1 MQNVRQYEGQLIGTL
16 PPHIFAIGAGAFR
29 SVKRDNIDQCVVISG
44 ESGAGKTESTKL
56 IMQVR
61 SLSLPPLKACL
72 FCQDGVLEGVWE
84 VAIALS
90 VYGTLS
96 CGTGNV
102 ERVKKV
108 TERDGITLQFLV
120 AINNS
125 GGEGSTEK
133 GDIEEKILTTNALLE
148 SFGNA
153 KTVRNHNSSR
163 FGKYTVI
170 GYDK

>member
-1 MQNVRQYEGQLIGTL
+1 M
-16 PPHIFAIGAGAFR
+16 H
-29 SVKRDNIDQCVVISG
+29 
-44 ESGAGKTESTKL
+44 
-56 IMQVR
+56 
-61 SLSLPPLKACL
+61 
-72 FCQDGVLEGVWE
+72 
-84 VAIALS
+84 
-90 VYGTLS
+90 
-96 CGTGNV
+96 
-102 ERVKKV
+102 V
-108 TERDGITLQFLV
+108 TQFLV

-170 GYDK
+170 GYDRYGPLPPPPLSPLTTTATTITTIPSIVHERGLTATAPV